1 MIKDTKVV
9 NISISV
15 ISVNFRN
22 FIKLIWSEE
31 TDDLSK
37 LLIFILLIHFI
48 K

>member
-15 ISVNFRN
+15 NFRN
-22 FIKLIWSEE
+22 FIKRIWSEE